1 MHFSNLLLNTFT
13 RQFPFG
19 TELGGK
25 TILALMVLYNVY
37 GLMSPITAYFTLL
50 IFGALAIGF
59 RNQFIYIYPLR
70 NDSGGELASLL
81 NSFLVV
87 FPDN

>member
-1 MHFSNLLLNTFT
+1 
-13 RQFPFG
+13 
-19 TELGGK
+19 
-25 TILALMVLYNVY
+25 MVLYVY